1 MAGLAGARRTIS
13 GRGALAGLCGVAV
26 AVAAGCSSAGA
37 GGDEAGSR
45 HARGSVA
52 APVIEITP
60 ATGVRGV
67 PPDLPL
73 RVLALRGRL
82 IHVTLLAGGRAAAG
96 HMNSRATQRQA
107 WCALASCA

>member
-1 MAGLAGARRTIS
+1 MASLAGARRTIS

-67 PPDLPL
+67 RPDLPV

-82 IHVTLLAGGRAAAG
+82 INVTVRAGGRWPA
-96 HMNSRATQRQA
+96 R
-107 WCALASCA
+107 